1 MDYKLSLTI
10 INYFIITNQYS
21 SSILIIINQYH
32 LVRLYNRAFV
42 LS

>member
-21 SSILIIINQYH
+21 SSILIIINH